1 MERIEKCSV
10 YANSLGIEVHAGHGL
25 DYKTTKILSKIREIK
40 EFNIGHYLIGESIF
54 HGLKKVINNF
64 KKIIK
69 NWMRIFGIGVDI
81 VKNRRINLLTK
92 KKKFV
97 ERTFSINEIN
107 YFKKYKNNSNYY
119 SKRFAAKEAFSKALG
134 TGIRND
140 LNFKDIEILNDK
152 LGKPY
157 FLKNKK
163 INNLISKRFK
173 TKKYNLFL
181 SISDEKDYSIA
192 FTIIQKQ

>member
-1 MERIEKCSV
+1 M
-10 YANSLGIEVHAGHGL
+10 
-25 DYKTTKILSKIREIK
+25 KIL
-40 EFNIGHYLIGESIF
+40 
-54 HGLKKVINNF
+54 
-64 KKIIK
+64 
-69 NWMRIFGIGVDI
+69 GIGVDL
-81 VKNRRINLLTK
+81 VKNQRIKLLIK
-92 KKKFV
+92 KNNFIK
-97 ERTFSINEIN
+97 RTFSKKEIDH
-107 YFKKYKNNSNYY
+107 FKKYRNNDNYY
-119 SKRFAAKEAFSKALG
+119 SKRFAAKESFSKAFG

-140 LNFKDIEILNDK
+140 LNFKDIEILNNR

-163 INNLISKRFK
+163 IDRLIDQRFK